1 MCLGC
6 NMDFLKASCA
16 GHFKAK
22 HKSENLDTK
31 AWACVKD
38 GNTLGWA
45 RKQSKRDDEFSEE
58 AYLQSHLLLTRAMGG
73 GKGPKEQEGCCP
85 KGDFPSDV
93 SEAGLGEVEEDE
105 VGGESEGEVGGVPT
119 FWKKGF
125 LRVDAQ
131 GQVVMPFA
139 FVPDLPKGGVE
150 WGPAK
155 ATPPWKRSR
164 PASTAASSSNGPH
177 ALVASAPAPPWKRSR
192 PASAAPSS
200 NGPNVHALEASA
212 PAGVPTEP
220 VPQPALQS
228 VAEET
233 LALVKQQLGLGWQKG
248 LPAVRVKASASSVE
262 LPLAK
267 ASGEVRRSGPWPK
280 ELYEPNL
287 PLAGFEQYLSS
298 KKVDPEKQDQVK
310 DHNRGMNRFF
320 GLLEHEKPDS
330 PGAIRDDENMH
341 HHESHS

>member
-280 ELYEPNL
+280 ELYVPNL